1 MIAERAEVVWGES
14 TLAGKKRVQR
24 RSSLI
29 IEACG
34 IAQGM
39 RVLEIGCGTG
49 EYTLKVVQTGAMV
62 FATDI
67 SEELLAMAARKEL
80 RMSNHE
86 CRITNVE
93 SRMSN
98 PKPQTPNLTL
108 VSCQAERLPF
118 KDMSFDAVVGNAVLH
133 HLDLP
138 LALQE
143 IKRVLI
149 PHGRFAFTEPNM
161 LNPQNMLIKNIK
173 FLGRL
178 VGESPDETAFFG
190 WRIRKQL
197 RETGFCDPM
206 VVPFDFLH
214 PVVPDGLVGAVCLLG
229 EFMERVCGVRNMA
242 GSLLITGSLTSPT
255 SPTSSLKGS
264 KNVSTEKV
272 TVIIAAKDEEGGIAR
287 VVEQVK
293 PYADEVLVV
302 DGHSKDKTI
311 ELARQAGASVIMDN
325 GKGKGA
331 AYKIGAEYASG
342 NILVFIDA
350 DGSHEPS
357 DIPKLVQQ
365 ITSGQADMVV
375 ASRMMGGSD
384 EFHGN
389 IFNYLRMVGGGL
401 ITLIINLRYKTQ
413 LTDVLN
419 GFRAIKRDVFFSLKL
434 RANDFDV
441 EHEMVIRCLK
451 MGSRV
456 MDVASHEYER
466 KWGKSKLPTFRKAH
480 LFLWRL
486 LAW

>member
-1 MIAERAEVVWGES
+1 MRLYREQEHNRRIAEKAEVVWGES
-14 TLAGKKRVQR
+14 TLAGKKRIER

-29 IEACG
+29 IKGCG

-49 EYTLKVVQTGAMV
+49 EYTLKVAQTGARI

-67 SEELLAMAARKEL
+67 SEELLFSAIGKESQ
-80 RMSNHE
+80 MG
-86 CRITNVE
+86 NVKIRTQN
-93 SRMSN
+93 SFV
-98 PKPQTPNLTL
+98 L
-108 VSCQAERLPF
+108 CQAERLPF
-118 KDMSFDAVVGNAVLH
+118 NDNSFDAVVGNAVLH

-149 PHGRFAFTEPNM
+149 HKGRFAFTEPNM

-173 FLGRL
+173 LLGRL
-178 VGESPDETAFFG
+178 VGESPDETAFFS
-190 WRIRKQL
+190 WKILKQL
-197 RETGFCDPM
+197 RAAGFCGTKA
-206 VVPFDFLH
+206 VPFDFLH
-214 PVVPDGLVGAVCLLG
+214 PVVPDGLVGVVSLLG
-229 EFMERVCGVRNMA
+229 EFMERVCGVKNMA
-242 GSLLITGSLTSPT
+242 GSLLITGCRDVGKVRPHTTSKQHT
-255 SPTSSLKGS
+255 KRS
-264 KNVSTEKV
+264 NVSTDKV
-272 TVIIAAKDEEGGIAR
+272 IVIIAAKDEEGGIAE
-287 VVEQVK
+287 VVKQVK

-384 EFHGN
+384 EFHG
-389 IFNYLRMVGGGL
+389 
-401 ITLIINLRYKTQ
+401 
-413 LTDVLN
+413 
-419 GFRAIKRDVFFSLKL
+419 
-434 RANDFDV
+434 
-441 EHEMVIRCLK
+441 
-451 MGSRV
+451 
-456 MDVASHEYER
+456 
-466 KWGKSKLPTFRKAH
+466 
-480 LFLWRL
+480 
-486 LAW
+486 